1 MEQKLGV
8 EGGAENE
15 VQKQLYTSPFDDL
28 SKLAV
33 HVCCYNPPWSNRSG
47 RLARRR
53 QRSCGPLSSRRRA
66 SESRSIGKSEGSS
79 RKEEN
84 QF

>member
-8 EGGAENE
+8 EVGAENE

-53 QRSCGPLSSRRRA
+53 TEELWSPLQPQ
-66 SESRSIGKSEGSS
+66 KSLREPLYWQ
-79 RKEEN
+79 E
-84 QF
+84 